1 MLNEE
6 LEALLAVQADDLEIH
21 GLDERLASLAP
32 RLKALDDKRARITG
46 DIERG
51 ASLVAGEEVKQAYL
65 RDKITE
71 HKALIDRNQAQMDIV
86 KTMRQAT
93 AAVNQMDE
101 AKRIVA
107 NEDAELLAINRRLEE
122 LRATLHAHRSALEA
136 CEAEQVDARAEV
148 AAEQASLEAEL
159 AAARAARAQKAAL
172 VPESLLVKYDK
183 IRSRRHAQAAWSL
196 NGMACGACDTT
207 IPMQRRNLMTNGG
220 GIDVC
225 EACGVL
231 MYYAG

>member
-6 LEALLAVQADDLEIH
+6 LDALLAVQADDLEIH
-21 GLDERLASLAP
+21 GLDERLAALAP
-32 RLKALDDKRARITG
+32 RLKALDDKRARIVG

-51 ASLVAGEEVKQAYL
+51 TALVAGEETKQAYL

-71 HKALIDRNQAQMDIV
+71 HKALIERNQAQMDIV

-107 NEDAELLAINRRLEE
+107 NEDAELLTINRRLEE
-122 LRATLHAHRSALEA
+122 LRATLLAHRSALEA
-136 CEAEQVDARAEV
+136 CEAEQVDARTEV
-148 AAEQASLEAEL
+148 AAEQAAIESEL
-159 AAARAARAQKAAL
+159 AAARATRAAKATR
-172 VPESLLVKYDK
+172 VPAPLLQKYDK
-183 IRSRRHAQAAWSL
+183 IRSRRRAQAAWSL

-207 IPMQRRNLMTNGG
+207 IPMQRRNLMTTGG
-220 GIDVC
+220 GIDIC

>member
-6 LEALLAVQADDLEIH
+6 LEALLAVQADDLEIR
-21 GLDERLASLAP
+21 GLEERLASLMP
-32 RLKALDDKRARITG
+32 RLKELDQKRTRIMA
-46 DIERG
+46 DIDR
-51 ASLVAGEEVKQAYL
+51 STTVVAAEEKKQAYL

-71 HKALIDRNQAQMDIV
+71 HKALIDRNQGQMDNV

-93 AAVNQMDE
+93 AAVAQMDE

-107 NEDAELLAINRRLEE
+107 NEEVELVSINRRLDEA
-122 LRATLHAHRSALEA
+122 RAGLHGFERALEA
-136 CEAEQVDARAEV
+136 CEAEQVDARSQV
-148 AAEQASLEAEL
+148 SVEQAAVEGDLE
-159 AAARAARAQKAAL
+159 AARAKRANKAGF
-172 VPESLLVKYDK
+172 VPASLLGKYDK
-183 IRSRRHAQAAWSL
+183 IRTRRNAQAAWPL
-196 NGMACGACDTT
+196 NGMACSACDTS

-231 MYYAG
+231 MYHVG

>member
-1 MLNEE
+1 MHTDLQS
-6 LEALLAVQADDLEIH
+6 LLAVQADDLEIH
-21 GLDERLASLAP
+21 GLEERLAALAP
-32 RLKALDDKRARITG
+32 RLKVLDDKRSRITG
-46 DIERG
+46 DIERFT
-51 ASLVAGEEVKQAYL
+51 ALVAGEEAKQAYL

-71 HKALIDRNQAQMDIV
+71 HKALIERNQAQMDLV

-107 NEDAELLAINRRLEE
+107 NEDAELVGINRRLEE
-122 LRATLHAHRSALEA
+122 ARSTLLAHRSALEA
-136 CEAEQVDARAEV
+136 CESEQVDARAQV
-148 AAEQASLEAEL
+148 AVERSALDAEL
-159 AAARAARAQKAAL
+159 AAAHAARAAKAVQ
-172 VPESLLVKYDK
+172 VPDTLLFKYDK
-183 IRSRRHAQAAWSL
+183 IRSRRNAQAAWSL

-207 IPMQRRNLMTNGG
+207 IPMQRRNLMLNGG

-231 MYYAG
+231 MYHPD